1 MGKKSKHVEFELEN
15 FFKFVACMI
24 SAQKTKH
31 LDATTTFT
39 YSRANTPLSQSDLEC
54 AYYLSYFINQ
64 YMMLHHIILM
74 QQEPIRTSFCYKC
87 TTFIMGKESDKKII
101 HQQVFARL
109 SR

>member
-15 FFKFVACMI
+15 FFKFVLAGL
-24 SAQKTKH
+24 ARKKTKH

-39 YSRANTPLSQSDLEC
+39 YSRGNTPLSQSDLEC
-54 AYYLSYFINQ
+54 TYYLSYFINQ

-74 QQEPIRTSFCYKC
+74 QEPIRTSFCYKC
-87 TTFIMGKESDKKII
+87 TTFIMGKESDEKII